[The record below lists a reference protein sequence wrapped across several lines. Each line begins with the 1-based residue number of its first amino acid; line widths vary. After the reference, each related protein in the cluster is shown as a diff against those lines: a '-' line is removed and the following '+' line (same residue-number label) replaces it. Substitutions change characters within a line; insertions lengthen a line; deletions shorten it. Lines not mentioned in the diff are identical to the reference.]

1 MELIN
6 FMVVITFWINY
17 SLSCQE
23 CLLLNFI
30 NKMLHRNIFY
40 SNLIQIMTGQYTG
53 RCRFPASHQPASKVL
68 RVHNNLINKWN
79 SQTGNLEP
87 GELD

>member
-30 NKMLHRNIFY
+30 NEKCYIETF
-40 SNLIQIMTGQYTG
+40 SIQI
-53 RCRFPASHQPASKVL
+53 
-68 RVHNNLINKWN
+68 
-79 SQTGNLEP
+79 
-87 GELD
+87 

>member
-17 SLSCQE
+17 SVLCQE

-30 NKMLHRNIFY
+30 NEMLHRNIFY
-40 SNLIQIMTGQYTG
+40 SNLIQI
-53 RCRFPASHQPASKVL
+53 
-68 RVHNNLINKWN
+68 
-79 SQTGNLEP
+79 
-87 GELD
+87 